1 MKFQLFIISN
11 YVRRIVTYIFL
22 KIKLM
27 NSSMAWLGSA
37 ELGKLLE
44 FTLNL
49 GQLEWCMDE
58 LDSVNVHK

>member
-1 MKFQLFIISN
+1 
-11 YVRRIVTYIFL
+11 
-22 KIKLM
+22 M